1 MKVKTSEGIK
11 ELIRE
16 QGILRTTVEGGLSLL
31 IIFMLV
37 KVIIEAL

>member
-1 MKVKTSEGIK
+1 MKTPKDIK
-11 ELIRE
+11 ELIKE